1 MSKPR
6 NLVFVFPDEFRPY
19 SMGFLGREPV
29 VTPNL
34 DAFSKQA
41 VTFTHAVS
49 NFPVCSPYRGMLFSG
64 KYPYRNGVVGNCRS
78 TAGAIGLPEE
88 TVTLSDI
95 LAERGYSTGYVG
107 KWHLQAPRPGDE
119 LYGEGPRRDGVV
131 WDSYTPPG
139 RGRHGFDFWYSYG
152 CCDDHNHPHYWTG
165 DAPID
170 QPIRVDEWS
179 TIHET
184 EVAIDYLRNTDG
196 QRDPDK
202 PFALFVAPNP
212 PHMPF
217 SQVPERYRELYADK
231 SPEELAIWE
240 NLTETG
246 FERIRGDIA
255 NYYAMISGVD
265 DQFGRLLSVLEETGL
280 DDETV
285 VIFTSDHG
293 DMMGSHGLVRK
304 THWYDESLLV
314 PFLVRHPDSGR
325 TGETD
330 DAILSA
336 IDLFPS
342 LLSLLG
348 LPEAVPDDLDGT
360 DCSVRILDG
369 VSPATA
375 EALYMHIRPE
385 DSTNGRRGIRTDRYT
400 YAFEKQD
407 GRVDHYTIDNENDP
421 HQMRNV
427 YGEDKERDRDLQ
439 HRLYRLLLRA
449 RDPFAEWF
457 RSEARLD

>member
-1 MSKPR
+1 MQKRR
-6 NLVFVFPDEFRPY
+6 NLVFLFPDEFRPY
-19 SMGFLGREPV
+19 SMAFLGREPV

-34 DAFSKQA
+34 DAFSQEA

-49 NFPVCSPYRGMLFSG
+49 NFPVCSPYRGILFSG
-64 KYPYRNGVVGNCRS
+64 KYPYRNGVIGNCRS
-78 TAGAIGLPEE
+78 TAGAIGLPEG

-95 LAERGYSTGYVG
+95 LAGRGYSTGYVG

-139 RGRHGFDFWYSYG
+139 RERHGFDFWYSYG

-184 EVAIDYLRNTDG
+184 DVAIDYLRNTNG
-196 QRDPDK
+196 QRDPDR

-217 SQVPERYRELYADK
+217 AQVPERYRELYAGK
-231 SPEELAIWE
+231 SPEELATWE
-240 NLTETG
+240 NLTEDG
-246 FERIRGDIA
+246 MEKIRGDIA

-265 DQFGRLLSVLEETGL
+265 DQFGRLLSALEETGL
-280 DDETV
+280 DEETV
-285 VIFTSDHG
+285 VVFTSDHG

-314 PFLVRHPDSGR
+314 PFLVRHPESERRG
-325 TGETD
+325 GTD
-330 DAILSA
+330 DAVLSA

-342 LLSLLG
+342 ILSLLG
-348 LPEAVPDDLDGT
+348 LSEAIPGDLDGA
-360 DCSVRILDG
+360 DCSARILDG
-369 VSPATA
+369 VSPAPT
-375 EALYMHIRPE
+375 EALYMHIQPE
-385 DSTNGRRGIRTDRYT
+385 EATNGRRGIRTDRFT

-407 GRVDHYTIDNENDP
+407 GRVDHYTIDNANDP

-427 YGEDKERDRDLQ
+427 YGEDTERDRDLQ

-449 RDPFAEWF
+449 RDPFADWF